1 VSGIGF
7 LSQIHK
13 NLCRFTGEK
22 ARPTGA
28 SECGPDQK
36 SYLISGMGILPML
49 NNGAISQLE
58 LRYCTILNKLCMNRQ
73 DACSTRKFPLCA
85 TGILPVP
92 ENGARYQLKLR
103 CCTILNKLCMNRQD
117 ACSTRKFTLCG
128 TGILPVP
135 ENGARYQLEG
145 IFCRI
150 FLENGLS
157 GDRLNC

>member
-1 VSGIGF
+1 MSGISL

-13 NLCRFTGEK
+13 NISRFTGEK
-22 ARPTGA
+22 ARPTGVR
-28 SECGPDQK
+28 ECGPDKK
-36 SYLISGMGILPML
+36 SYLISGTVILPML
-49 NNGAISQLE
+49 NNGARYQLE
-58 LRYCTILNKLCMNRQ
+58 LRYCTILNKLCMNRH
-73 DACSTRKFPLCA
+73 L
-85 TGILPVP
+85 
-92 ENGARYQLKLR
+92 
-103 CCTILNKLCMNRQD
+103 

-157 GDRLNC
+157 GDQLNC

>member
-1 VSGIGF
+1 MSGIGL
-7 LSQIHK
+7 LSHIHK
-13 NLCRFTGEK
+13 NLSRFTGQK

-28 SECGPDQK
+28 SEGGPHKK
-36 SYLISGMGILPML
+36 SYLISGTVILPML
-49 NNGAISQLE
+49 NNGA
-58 LRYCTILNKLCMNRQ
+58 
-73 DACSTRKFPLCA
+73 
-85 TGILPVP
+85 
-92 ENGARYQLKLR
+92 RYQLELR

-117 ACSTRKFTLCG
+117 AGSTRKFTLCG

-145 IFCRI
+145 IFGRI

>member
-1 VSGIGF
+1 MPYFIGMNSEVRYF
-7 LSQIHK
+7 LKLRCCIRVRNRPVKPYHK
-13 NLCRFTGEK
+13 NLSRFTDQK

-73 DACSTRKFPLCA
+73 DACSTRKF
-85 TGILPVP
+85 
-92 ENGARYQLKLR
+92 
-103 CCTILNKLCMNRQD
+103 
-117 ACSTRKFTLCG
+117 TLCG

-145 IFCRI
+145 IFYRI

>member
-1 VSGIGF
+1 VSGIGL

-13 NLCRFTGEK
+13 NLSGFTAQK

-28 SECGPDQK
+28 SECGPDKK

-49 NNGAISQLE
+49 NNGARYQLE

-73 DACSTRKFPLCA
+73 DACSK
-85 TGILPVP
+85 
-92 ENGARYQLKLR
+92 
-103 CCTILNKLCMNRQD
+103 
-117 ACSTRKFTLCG
+117 RKFTLCG